1 MYDAAFRSNSVM
13 EVYNATADTR
23 SIRNLNKETQC
34 QPVDE
39 VAKQGIKTI
48 ELIHNLT
55 HNLIET
61 NQVLKKKDI
70 LPLRMP
76 IKNFLAAA
84 IQLRELASGVSGKT
98 NTCLTDH
105 YFSLI
110 EIFFKSKQLCD
121 RYYNA
126 LRLKNDS
133 LPIPLY
139 NASTDVETFKSL
151 KNVRQCQP
159 VYDLVQMGIETF
171 EATHELTHEL
181 IPTNMVIDAGNKSQD
196 QFKLWYEKEIQPV
209 RKSMANFFEAAD
221 KLKNFTETV
230 GSPSDSCFI
239 ENYLDIIEIFSKS
252 KTMVEQYT
260 ELQSLDSSKGK
271 YNATED
277 TDFFTN
283 LSENVILCQPVVK
296 VIEMGIE
303 TFQQMHELAHVKKI
317 PPSGKSIHT
326 RDQVNSTD
334 DVNKFKSWREREFQ
348 YVKQSINNFYVA
360 ASNLKQIVSNIP
372 ETEVDAII
380 ESDLDNTGGSIS
392 KKTLGTAYYKIAKHS
407 NSLKILSDAM
417 DRNRKLL
424 IQKSEDS
431 IKILGEMQKLEAK
444 QMDLKQAI
452 EMLEDGMLKM
462 SEMKENWSRLV
473 IFFVGISQVIETV
486 AGNSLVD
493 LMNHVETTTQVESFK
508 KTGNLKPLIIKQA
521 LEKVMKANL
530 LNTNVQVMASTY
542 CNISTDYLMPTVHNL
557 DSMMKYKTSEE
568 IIKARSQLLESSAK
582 NAQKI
587 GELLGNEKLR
597 MAEKIRAHG
606 RQVQQEYAFLQ
617 ELIKKDNVEDASNY

>member
-23 SIRNLNKETQC
+23 SLRNLNKETQC
-34 QPVDE
+34 QPVDK

-48 ELIHNLT
+48 ELI

-84 IQLRELASGVSGKT
+84 IQLRELASGVYGKT

-126 LRLKNDS
+126 LRFKNDS

-277 TDFFTN
+277 TEFFTN

-380 ESDLDNTGGSIS
+380 ESDLDNIGGSIS

>member
-23 SIRNLNKETQC
+23 SLRNLNKETQC

-126 LRLKNDS
+126 LRFKNDS

-209 RKSMANFFEAAD
+209 RKSMAHFFEAAD

-277 TDFFTN
+277 TEFFTN

-380 ESDLDNTGGSIS
+380 ESDLDNIGGSIS

-452 EMLEDGMLKM
+452 EMLEDGMLKV

-606 RQVQQEYAFLQ
+606 RQVQQEYVFLQ